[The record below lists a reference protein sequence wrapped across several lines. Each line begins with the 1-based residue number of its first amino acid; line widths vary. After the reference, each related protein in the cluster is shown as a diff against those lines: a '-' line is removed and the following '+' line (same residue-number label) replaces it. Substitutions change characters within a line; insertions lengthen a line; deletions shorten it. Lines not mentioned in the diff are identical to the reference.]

1 MRMKRRFLYTIITI
15 VLSVSVSMGAATAA
29 VSYRHLSTTN
39 GTTILLVEGSFETGD
54 DPQRIALELAASP
67 AKYIAFN
74 SAGGDRSIAMAFGK
88 AIRKTGLPTLQTKGS
103 PCLETCLLAF
113 MGGLN
118 RYAEDESIGISVETF
133 ATSAE
138 SDGRLNPSVSAAL
151 KDYLGTMGVSASLL
165 DAALSMP
172 LGQSKELNLVD
183 MAGYQLVTA
192 QLNGESASADEV
204 QDIQPT
210 DQAGAVEVFN
220 EFQRVWSGSSSEAVA
235 FLRNV
240 YADRIQYYGKD
251 LSREDVLKEKSAFV
265 DRWPTRIYTARPG
278 SVHALCADK
287 CSVFGVVDW
296 YAFSATRKK
305 GASGAVNLALT
316 WDPVSRRIVSE
327 TGRVIE
333 TDKAVAG
340 PDRIIRRWI
349 LDATACSI
357 GNAVDAEVCKSRS
370 ILEADLNSSGWC
382 DQRGLGWRQC
392 ASP

>member
-1 MRMKRRFLYTIITI
+1 MTI
-15 VLSVSVSMGAATAA
+15 VLAASAPVGAATAA

-54 DPQRIALELAASP
+54 DPQRVALELTASP

-103 PCLETCLLAF
+103 PCLNTCLLAF
-113 MGGLN
+113 MGGAS
-118 RYAEDESIGISVETF
+118 RYAEDESVSISVETF

-138 SDGRLNPSVSAAL
+138 SGGRVDPSVSAAI
-151 KDYLGTMGVSASLL
+151 KDYLSTMGVSASLL
-165 DAALSMP
+165 DAALSMQ

-192 QLNGESASADEV
+192 QPSGSGTWTDIV
-204 QDIQPT
+204 QGAQPT

-220 EFQRVWSGSSSEAVA
+220 EFQRVWSGSSSEAAA

-240 YADRIQYYGKD
+240 YADRLQYYGKD

-265 DRWPTRIYTARPG
+265 DRWPTRIYAARPG
-278 SVHALCADK
+278 SVHALCADR
-287 CSVFGVVDW
+287 CSVFGIVDW

-305 GASGAVNLALT
+305 GASGAVNFALT
-316 WDPVSRRIVSE
+316 WDPVARKIIGE
-327 TGRVIE
+327 TGKVIE
-333 TDKAVAG
+333 TDKAVAI

-349 LDATACSI
+349 LDATACSTA
-357 GNAVDAEVCKSRS
+357 NAVDAEVCKSRS
-370 ILEADLNSSGWC
+370 ILETDLNNSGWC
-382 DQRGLGWRQC
+382 NRQGLGWRQC
-392 ASP
+392 GGP